1 MKLAAPTTDTQ
12 LRPIDEEAIRY
23 RIRKA
28 EKAREGQGHKTFPKV
43 TDTYNQHPQVW
54 IGLNRGGQ
62 FLCMEA
68 YTGRWDS
75 RGLEVYLT
83 AEHPAEDQAGAYV
96 KFAAIL
102 EGSNGPTT

>member
-1 MKLAAPTTDTQ
+1 MHAPTIDTQ
-12 LRPIDEEAIRY
+12 LRPVDEEAIRY

-28 EKAREGQGHKTFPKV
+28 EKAREGQGTKTFPKV
-43 TDTYNQHPQVW
+43 TDQYNQHPQVW
-54 IGLNRGGQ
+54 IGLNRGGE

-75 RGLEVYLT
+75 RGLEVYLVGD
-83 AEHPAEDQAGAYV
+83 HPADDPAGAYV

-102 EGSNGPTT
+102 EGSAGPK